1 MKYTKLWLL
10 LLALLSN
17 PILADDDETIATS
30 AIQNTAE
37 QDDSSPTSD
46 DSTLSATAIAVAPN
60 TVTTTR
66 RDTTTAT
73 TATDDL
79 VQVTLQRQTTTSKQ
93 QQSQSSGTTRI
104 LAVILTSQAA
114 SKTTEN
120 DDDKSLFKLL
130 FTVPSDDIFYNA
142 NFKFGKDQEIEL
154 RLDLIQPEMWVMNN
168 ENFLDCNS
176 VDLWINSKLSAMS
189 FTATTGELPSEITDA
204 PEYTSEC
211 GYFGLYSSSKSLMPS
226 ATNAISASNLEYYRI
241 PYMNAISVQGEF
253 VTDDIEFNLTN
264 GDYFVLSNVT
274 FLDAYDSNAMVGGIG
289 LAGTPKG
296 SGFLYALTNLDII
309 SSPGYSLWFNNDSD
323 PSNAFAQ
330 LIPGAVDT
338 KYFVGDLYQ
347 YDMVSHRGYKFNA
360 SLQSSNQDLI
370 ELTLP
375 VIEVDDLLVV
385 NLNSG
390 ESLSIKSTGSAL
402 PVLLDSRSSYFYLP
416 LDIIV
421 NLAIQTNAY
430 YASQLG
436 RWLVKCQPLIDAKA
450 TLEFVIGNL
459 TINIPI
465 TELITDA
472 VYEGT
477 TLNFETGD
485 KACLLKVLP
494 SSVSG
499 YNALGLP
506 FLKYV
511 YLVVDNEGGTIGLAN
526 LNKFLQVDQEDLEE
540 YNSILYNHT
549 LSSSTRRRSNS
560 NSTTTTTNDSI
571 GYISLGSIP
580 FATTYTGA
588 SDDWDDVTL
597 SYSAASLSDGESV
610 ILHIPARFSGAIVSG
625 GSVYITGNGES
636 LASTSAVNAS
646 AAGTSSNGYSGGYQ
660 NEIVVDIKG
669 FQIQT
674 KLIPML
680 MTLGVIV
687 IAIL

>member
-17 PILADDDETIATS
+17 PILAADDETIVS
-30 AIQNTAE
+30 AGIQNTAQ

-46 DSTLSATAIAVAPN
+46 GSIISATAIAVAPN
-60 TVTTTR
+60 TVTTTQ
-66 RDTTTAT
+66 RDTTQAT
-73 TATDDL
+73 TTTDDL

-104 LAVILTSQAA
+104 LGAIMTSQAA

-176 VDLWINSKLSAMS
+176 VDQWINSELSDMS
-189 FTATTGELPSEITDA
+189 YTATTGELPSKITNA
-204 PEYTSEC
+204 PEYTSDC
-211 GYFGLYSSSKSLMPS
+211 GYHGLYRSSKSNMPA

-241 PYMNAISVQGEF
+241 PYMNALSAQGEF

-264 GDYFVLSNVT
+264 GAYFVLSNVT

-309 SSPGYSLWFNNDSD
+309 SSPGYSLWFNNGSDSD
-323 PSNAFAQ
+323 NSFAQ

-390 ESLSIKSTGSAL
+390 ESLSIRSTGSAL
-402 PVLLDSRSSYFYLP
+402 PVLIDSRSSYFYLP

-430 YASQLG
+430 YSSQLG
-436 RWLVKCQPLIDAKA
+436 RWLVKCQPLIDARA

-459 TINIPI
+459 SINIPI

-472 VYEGT
+472 VYQGT

-485 KACLLKVLP
+485 KACLLQVLP
-494 SSVSG
+494 NSVSG
-499 YNALGLP
+499 YNSLGLP

-526 LNKFLQVDQEDLEE
+526 LNKFLQVDNEDLEQ
-540 YNSILYNHT
+540 YNSVLYNHT

-560 NSTTTTTNDSI
+560 SSTTTNDSI
-571 GYISLGSIP
+571 GYITLGSIP
-580 FATTYTGA
+580 FATTYTG
-588 SDDWDDVTL
+588 STGDWNDVTL
-597 SYSAASLSDGESV
+597 SYSAASLGDGESV
-610 ILHIPARFSGAIVSG
+610 VLHIPARFSGAIVSG
-625 GSVYITGNGES
+625 GSVYITGDGVS
-636 LASTSAVNAS
+636 LAATSAVNAS
-646 AAGTSSNGYSGGYQ
+646 AARTSTSGHAGRYQ
-660 NEIVVDIKG
+660 DEIVVDIKG

-680 MTLGVIV
+680 MTIGVIV
-687 IAIL
+687 VAIL